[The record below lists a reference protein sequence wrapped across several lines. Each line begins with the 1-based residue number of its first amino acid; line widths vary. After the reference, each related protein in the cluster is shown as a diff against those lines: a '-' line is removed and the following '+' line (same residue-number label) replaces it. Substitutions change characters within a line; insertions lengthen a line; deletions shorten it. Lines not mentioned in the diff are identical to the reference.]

1 MAYPPFYQQN
11 YPQNYQQNYQQYA
24 MSQMPQQ
31 NTVQSSVVWVGSR
44 AEAESFLVG
53 ANNAVTMWDSNGE
66 YVYRK
71 SADASGRPEFHAYKL
86 LEEGAAVPDYVTKEE
101 LTKIENRLNSLNDKF
116 KALKR
121 EARHES
127 DDD

>member
-1 MAYPPFYQQN
+1 MNGFQSFYPQN
-11 YPQNYQQNYQQYA
+11 YPQYQNVYQPPMNQQNQ
-24 MSQMPQQ
+24 
-31 NTVQSSVVWVGSR
+31 VQSSVVWVGSR
-44 AEAESFLVG
+44 NEAESFLVG
-53 ANNAVTMWDSNGE
+53 ANNSVTMWDSNGE

-86 LEEGAAVPDYVTKEE
+86 LEEGAVVPDYATKDE
-101 LTKIENRLNSLNDKF
+101 LLKIENKLNSLNDKL

-121 EARHES
+121 ETRHES